1 MWVVFSGLNVGEY
14 GHHGKRMLLDTNARV
29 PLIFYDPTAASWQG
43 ESTMG
48 GGTSD
53 AMVELIE

>member
-1 MWVVFSGLNVGEY
+1 MVTMANECSWT
-14 GHHGKRMLLDTNARV
+14 RMLESRRV
-29 PLIFYDPTAASWQG
+29 PLIFYDPTSASWQG
-43 ESTMG
+43 GSTMG